1 MNHCKLKSAAPS
13 LLAALLVMGPGVP
26 ARAQNV
32 DVPASIVTRDV
43 PALPA
48 SVAQRLAKYANVRSA
63 YLAGWQDDSLLV
75 YTRFADSV
83 QLHRVREPLGYREQ
97 LTFLKEPVAG
107 AIVPARGAKDKL
119 MLMWDVGGSEFDQL
133 YLFDLKSRTSKLVSD
148 GRSLYANVIW
158 SPDEQRFVYVTTER
172 NGRNWDI
179 HIQDLQGNKQVVF
192 ESESGYWLPLDWSAD
207 GQRLLIRNRVS
218 INESSVYELDIASR
232 ELRPLLGTQERM
244 SVSNARY
251 DANGD
256 VIFTADDRGEF
267 LRLQRLDTSTGNVD
281 VITEDVAWDVEAFA
295 LSPDRDRV
303 AFSVNANGTSKL
315 SIWNAQTNK
324 VSRLSDVPSGSI
336 SGMRFS
342 PEGQRLAV
350 TINRATSPADVYVV
364 GLRRG
369 KVHRWT
375 RSEVGGL
382 DAGRFVEPELISYPT
397 FDGHDIPAFVYRP
410 ATAGPH
416 PVVISIHGGPEG
428 QYRPRFSTT
437 VQSYVNEMGVV
448 FIAPNVRGSAGY
460 GKTYLTLDNGYLR
473 EDSVKD
479 IGALLD
485 WVAGQDE
492 LDSDR
497 VAVMGGSYGGYMVLA
512 SVVHFGDRLAAAV
525 ESVGISNF
533 VTFLQN
539 TQAYRQDI
547 RRVEY
552 GDERDAKMRAFLQS
566 ISPLNHV
573 ERMQTPL
580 LISQGANDPRVP
592 ASESDQIKQA
602 LDQAGVPA
610 WYILATDEG
619 HGFRKKVNRDYD
631 QAAKFAFLESYL
643 QAEQ

>member
-1 MNHCKLKSAAPS
+1 MNHCKFRSVLHCLAT
-13 LLAALLVMGPGVP
+13 LLLIMGPGGFAQ
-26 ARAQNV
+26 ARSI

-48 SVAQRLAKYANVRSA
+48 SVAQRLAQYANVRSA
-63 YLAGWQDDSLLV
+63 YLAGWQDDNLLV
-75 YTRFADSV
+75 YTRFADSM
-83 QLHRVREPLGYREQ
+83 QLHRVKQPLGYREQ
-97 LTFLKEPVAG
+97 LTFLKEPVGG

-119 MLMWDVGGSEFDQL
+119 MLLWDVGGSEFDQL
-133 YLFDLKSRTSKLVSD
+133 YLFDLKRRTSKLVSD
-148 GRSLYANVIW
+148 GKSLYASVIW

-179 HIQDLQGNKQVVF
+179 HIQDLQGNKRVVF
-192 ESESGYWLPLDWSAD
+192 ESESGYWFPLDWSAD
-207 GQRLLIRNRVS
+207 GKRLLVRNRVS

-232 ELRPLLGTQERM
+232 ELSPLLGTQERM

-251 DANGD
+251 DANDD

-267 LRLQRLDTSTGNVD
+267 LRLQRLDRSTGNID
-281 VITEDVAWDVEAFA
+281 VITEEIAWDVEAFV

-315 SIWNAQTNK
+315 SIWNARTNK
-324 VSRLSDVPSGSI
+324 VSRLSDVPAGLI

-342 PEGQRLAV
+342 PEGQRLAL
-350 TINRATSPADVYVV
+350 TINRANSPADVYVV

-369 KVHRWT
+369 KVQRWT
-375 RSEVGGL
+375 HSEVGGL
-382 DAGRFVEPELISYPT
+382 DAGRFVEPELISYAT
-397 FDGHDIPAFVYRP
+397 FDGRDIPAFVYRP
-410 ATAGPH
+410 ATPGPH

-485 WVAGQDE
+485 WVASQDD

-533 VTFLQN
+533 VTFLEN

-552 GDERDAKMRAFLQS
+552 GDERDEKMRAFLQS

-602 LDQAGVPA
+602 LDEAGVPA

>member
-1 MNHCKLKSAAPS
+1 
-13 LLAALLVMGPGVP
+13 
-26 ARAQNV
+26 
-32 DVPASIVTRDV
+32 
-43 PALPA
+43 
-48 SVAQRLAKYANVRSA
+48 
-63 YLAGWQDDSLLV
+63 
-75 YTRFADSV
+75 
-83 QLHRVREPLGYREQ
+83 
-97 LTFLKEPVAG
+97 
-107 AIVPARGAKDKL
+107 
-119 MLMWDVGGSEFDQL
+119 
-133 YLFDLKSRTSKLVSD
+133 
-148 GRSLYANVIW
+148 
-158 SPDEQRFVYVTTER
+158 
-172 NGRNWDI
+172 
-179 HIQDLQGNKQVVF
+179 
-192 ESESGYWLPLDWSAD
+192 
-207 GQRLLIRNRVS
+207 
-218 INESSVYELDIASR
+218 
-232 ELRPLLGTQERM
+232 
-244 SVSNARY
+244 
-251 DANGD
+251 
-256 VIFTADDRGEF
+256 
-267 LRLQRLDTSTGNVD
+267 
-281 VITEDVAWDVEAFA
+281 
-295 LSPDRDRV
+295 
-303 AFSVNANGTSKL
+303 
-315 SIWNAQTNK
+315 
-324 VSRLSDVPSGSI
+324 
-336 SGMRFS
+336 
-342 PEGQRLAV
+342 
-350 TINRATSPADVYVV
+350 
-364 GLRRG
+364 
-369 KVHRWT
+369 
-375 RSEVGGL
+375 
-382 DAGRFVEPELISYPT
+382 
-397 FDGHDIPAFVYRP
+397 
-410 ATAGPH
+410 
-416 PVVISIHGGPEG
+416 
-428 QYRPRFSTT
+428 
-437 VQSYVNEMGVV
+437 MGVV

-485 WVAGQDE
+485 WVASQDE

>member
-1 MNHCKLKSAAPS
+1 MLI
-13 LLAALLVMGPGVP
+13 LIMGAGGFAE
-26 ARAQNV
+26 ARSI

-48 SVAQRLAKYANVRSA
+48 SVAQRLAQYANVRSA
-63 YLAGWQDDSLLV
+63 YLAGWQGDNLLV
-75 YTRFADSV
+75 YTRFADSM
-83 QLHRVREPLGYREQ
+83 QLHRVKQPLGYREQ
-97 LTFLKEPVAG
+97 LTFLKEPVGG

-119 MLMWDVGGSEFDQL
+119 MLLWDVGGSEFDQL

-148 GRSLYANVIW
+148 GKSLYANVIW

-192 ESESGYWLPLDWSAD
+192 ESESGYWFPLDWSAD
-207 GQRLLIRNRVS
+207 GKRLLVRNRVS
-218 INESSVYELDIASR
+218 INESSVYELDIESR
-232 ELRPLLGTQERM
+232 ELSPLLGTQEPM

-267 LRLQRLDTSTGNVD
+267 LRLQRLDRSTGNID
-281 VITEDVAWDVEAFA
+281 VITEEIAWDVEAFV

-315 SIWNAQTNK
+315 SIWNARTK
-324 VSRLSDVPSGSI
+324 KLSRLSDVPPGLI

-342 PEGQRLAV
+342 PEGQRLAL
-350 TINRATSPADVYVV
+350 TINRANSPADVYVV

-375 RSEVGGL
+375 QSEVGGL
-382 DAGRFVEPELISYPT
+382 DAVRFVEPESISYAT
-397 FDGHDIPAFVYRP
+397 FDGRDIPAFVYRP
-410 ATAGPH
+410 ATPGPH

-485 WVAGQDE
+485 WVESQDD

-533 VTFLQN
+533 VTFLEN

-552 GDERDAKMRAFLQS
+552 GDERDEKMRAFLQS

-602 LDQAGVPA
+602 LDEAGVPA